1 MDICPAELHRLLQE
15 DLTFA
20 RSVIR
25 QRNQRQF
32 EDNLFEEVD
41 AGIPGDGNSPEETEV
56 AARLYACD
64 VIERTLLKKLE
75 PKETSEADAKALT
88 KWLEKNL
95 ETLEWTWRPQSDLD
109 NILLE
114 EVKTI
119 IESFFFQ
126 GPDMC
131 LTYREICEGI
141 DQGPGAAV
149 NAKHND
155 FYSKLFNAKLSGTS
169 TSLFALY
176 EEAISKDP
184 TWVAANNK
192 RQSLMGHEIVAGSKL
207 TFVPKYTDI
216 SRVICVEPILNM
228 AFQKGISA
236 VLKKALKRRVGID
249 LSTQPQ
255 KNQRLAQ
262 IGSEKGVY
270 GTIDLESASDS
281 ISTGLVDLLFPSHV
295 VRWLKIARSPA
306 VTLPGDR
313 NGPLELH
320 MISSMGNDYT
330 FPLQTMIFSAVVL
343 AVYKV
348 CGIKPIN
355 PRDAKP
361 IKVFDR
367 AFDKEALKNAKLKPT
382 VRPPHSPDT
391 LYWVPEERRLSIKRD
406 GRLGN
411 WAVFGDDIIVRRE
424 AYDRVVHLLGLFGF
438 TVNKQKSFNTGLFRE
453 SCGTD
458 WFLGQNVRGV
468 YIKHLDTEH
477 DVYSAINRLSRW
489 CTRQGV
495 LLPRAIAYL
504 LSKVEFLPVPLE
516 EQETHGIRIPF
527 VLVRHAL
534 QSRDRDSNAVLYR
547 TRVVRTRSH
556 DVRESASFSR
566 LDGYWE
572 NPEGHLVTVVAG
584 KLRDGRLT
592 PRLQSR
598 SSRSKVGSSLSW
610 DWSTAAQLEKAG
622 YHEAFTHTCHALFWE
637 FIPGRLDIPRRKRR
651 SRKSVPSQP
660 QKGQGRSAG
669 NRS

>member
-1 MDICPAELHRLLQE
+1 MDICPVELHRLLQE
-15 DLTFA
+15 DLKFA
-20 RSVIR
+20 RSVIL
-25 QRNQRQF
+25 
-32 EDNLFEEVD
+32 EGEEH
-41 AGIPGDGNSPEETEV
+41 PLRPEV

-64 VIERTLLKKLE
+64 VLERTLLKKLT

-95 ETLEWTWRPQSDLD
+95 ETLEWSWRPTSDLD
-109 NILLE
+109 NVLLE

-126 GPDMC
+126 GPVMH
-131 LTYREICEGI
+131 LTYREICEGLE
-141 DQGPGAAV
+141 QGPGAAI

-155 FYSKLFNAKLSGTS
+155 FYSKLFNAKISGTS
-169 TSLFALY
+169 SSLFVMY
-176 EEAISKDP
+176 EEAIRSNP
-184 TWVAANNK
+184 TWVTANNQ
-192 RQSLMGHEIVAGSKL
+192 RQSLMGDEIVAGSKL
-207 TFVPKYTDI
+207 TFVPKYADI

-236 VLKKALKRRVGID
+236 VLKRCLLRRTGIN
-249 LSTQPQ
+249 LSTQPE
-255 KNQRLAQ
+255 KNQKLARL
-262 IGSEKGVY
+262 GSEKGNY

-281 ISTGLVDLLFPSHV
+281 ISMGLVDVLFPSHV
-295 VRWLKIARSPA
+295 KRWLLAARSPA

-313 NGPLELH
+313 VPLELH
-320 MISSMGNDYT
+320 MVSSMGNDYT

-343 AVYKV
+343 AAYKV
-348 CGIKPIN
+348 NGIKPVN
-355 PRDAKP
+355 PRD
-361 IKVFDR
+361 D
-367 AFDKEALKNAKLKPT
+367 DL
-382 VRPPHSPDT
+382 VRSRHSPDD
-391 LYWVPEERRLSIKRD
+391 LYWSAEERKLSKKR
-406 GRLGN
+406 GCRLGN

-424 AYDRVVHLLGLFGF
+424 AYDTVVHLLGLFGF
-438 TVNKQKSFNTGLFRE
+438 TVNSQKSFNTGLFRE

-468 YIKHLDTEH
+468 YIKSLDTEH
-477 DVYSAINRLSRW
+477 DVYSAINRLNRW
-489 CTRQGV
+489 CARQRV
-495 LLPRAIAYL
+495 LTPRAIAYL

-534 QSRDRDSNAVLYR
+534 QSRDRDSGAVLYR
-547 TRVVRTRSH
+547 TRTLRTRSH

-572 NPEGHLVTVVAG
+572 NPEGHLVAVLAG

-598 SSRSKVGSSLSW
+598 SSRSKVDSSLSW

-622 YHEAFTHTCHALFWE
+622 YNEAFTHCCLVHFWE
-637 FIPGRLDIPRRKRR
+637 SIPGRLDIPRRQQRR
-651 SRKSVPSQP
+651 GKPSKAKS
-660 QKGQGRSAG
+660 QKDKARSTG